1 MTEAYLHVEIPV
13 IVLGSSILVDFIYGR
28 PQMCFIWMENQ
39 YCKFETATTDFPD
52 VISKMKSH
60 CPMKSISTHGTRGF
74 LKRELAPPAPMGGR
88 TKRGAISNFPSPADA
103 YDVTRSRRQGFL
115 MLFIGIVLHNCN
127 YCGAD

>member
-1 MTEAYLHVEIPV
+1 
-13 IVLGSSILVDFIYGR
+13 
-28 PQMCFIWMENQ
+28 MENQ
-39 YCKFETATTDFPD
+39 YGEFETATTDFPD

-74 LKRELAPPAPMGGR
+74 LKRKLAPPAPMGGR

-115 MLFIGIVLHNCN
+115 LLLIGILHEGFPICTIAIIVEQTEFGHMVAKISFLASNCLT
-127 YCGAD
+127 GSVWL